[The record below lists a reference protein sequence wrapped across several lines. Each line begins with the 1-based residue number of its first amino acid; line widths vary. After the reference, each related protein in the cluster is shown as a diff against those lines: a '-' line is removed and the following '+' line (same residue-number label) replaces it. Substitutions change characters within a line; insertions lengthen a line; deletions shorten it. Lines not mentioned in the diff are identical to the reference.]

1 MPSATLRA
9 DGNGLLSVDEVAKD
23 VHRLGLVIPDGEVGK
38 NKLFAKL
45 DTDSSRTVTM
55 VEFLPFVLKYS
66 PDTRDAKVTV
76 IHSPASLKTA
86 YSSRRDC
93 HDIARKIAIVR
104 ERRHLIMIIMIF

>member
-66 PDTRDAKVTV
+66 PDTRDAKVTDPLPCKSQDV
-76 IHSPASLKTA
+76 VLFTSVTA
-86 YSSRRDC
+86 MTLPG
-93 HDIARKIAIVR
+93 K
-104 ERRHLIMIIMIF
+104 LPL